1 MYKLFKLPVPLK
13 ASNQVIVT
21 LMALLML
28 SACTADKSP
37 QSGHTGTAEQQSA
50 QHEEI
55 DALTFTEAEL
65 KQFGISIIA
74 VTSRPLQDQLT
85 LTANIV
91 ANQNKLAH
99 VTPRI
104 EGKLSK
110 VIANLGDQVTAGQR
124 LAEIDSIQMG
134 EARAQYRSSQ
144 SELALALANF
154 ERISRLHED
163 KVVPQK
169 QLLESQSVLERAK
182 SAAYADSERLRMYGG
197 LSKENGS
204 TYVLTAPFAGIVL
217 EKNAVI
223 GELAKTTD
231 SIFTIADMSTVWIEA
246 DVPERDLKDIAIGKT
261 AAVTVSAYPE
271 EVFSGKVSYLASVVD
286 KTTRTVKAR
295 IELRNPEHKL
305 RIDMFATAVLS
316 HAASQPVLVVPA
328 EAIVMIQGIPHVY
341 IALPQTVQ
349 QHATQQNPVQQATF
363 EARPVALGQ
372 RVNAEVEI
380 KSGLREGEHIVQSGV
395 YALKARQLKSQISDE
410 H

>member
-1 MYKLFKLPVPLK
+1 MHNIYNKLITLNVPNK
-13 ASNQVIVT
+13 VIGMLMT
-21 LMALLML
+21 LLII
-28 SACTADKSP
+28 SGCTADKSAG
-37 QSGHTGTAEQQSA
+37 SAAHTETSFQPSA
-50 QHEEI
+50 QHETT
-55 DALTFTEAEL
+55 DTLTFTEAEL
-65 KQFGISIIA
+65 KQFGISMTA
-74 VTSRPLQDQLT
+74 VTKQPLQDQLT

-144 SELALALANF
+144 SELALAQANY

-169 QLLESQSVLERAK
+169 QLIESQSVLERAK

-197 LSKENGS
+197 LSKENGAKQSGS

-246 DVPERDLKDIAIGKT
+246 DVPEKDLKDMAIGKN
-261 AAVTVSAYPE
+261 ASVTVSAYPE
-271 EVFSGKVSYLASVVD
+271 EIFSGTVSYLASMVD

-295 IELRNPEHKL
+295 IELRNPDHKL

-316 HAASQPVLVVPA
+316 HAASQEVLAVPTD
-328 EAIVMIQGIPHVY
+328 AIVMIQGIPHVY
-341 IALPQTVQ
+341 IAQKKSAQQTS
-349 QHATQQNPVQQATF
+349 F
-363 EARPVALGQ
+363 EARPVSLGQ
-372 RVNAEVEI
+372 RVNAYVEI
-380 KSGLREGEHIVQSGV
+380 KSGLREGEQMVQSGV

>member
-1 MYKLFKLPVPLK
+1 MY
-13 ASNQVIVT
+13 T
-21 LMALLML
+21 LRKHTAALLTCL
-28 SACTADKSP
+28 VLLAVSGCSADNSP
-37 QSGHTGTAEQQSA
+37 QSTPVEATANTA
-50 QHEEI
+50 QHEHAEQ
-55 DALTFTEAEL
+55 LVFSTAEL
-65 KQFGISIIA
+65 KQFGITIA
-74 VTSRPLQDQLT
+74 ALSPQPLQSQLS

-91 ANQNKLAH
+91 ANQNRLAH

-144 SELALALANF
+144 SELALALANY
-154 ERISRLHED
+154 ERISRLYED

-169 QLLESQSVLERAK
+169 QMIESQAALERAR

-197 LSKENGS
+197 LNKENSARHNGS

-231 SIFTIADMSTVWIEA
+231 SIFTIADLSTVWIEA
-246 DVPERDLKDIAIGKT
+246 DVPEKDLKDIAIGKN
-261 AAVTVSAYPE
+261 ASVTVSAYPQ
-271 EVFSGKVSYLASVVD
+271 EVFTGKVSYLASMVD

-295 IELRNPEHKL
+295 IELRNPQHKL

-316 HAASQPVLVVPA
+316 HAAGQLALLVPA
-328 EAIVMIQGIPHVY
+328 DAIVMLQGIPHVY
-341 IALPQTVQ
+341 VA
-349 QHATQQNPVQQATF
+349 QQNHAQSATF
-363 EARPVALGQ
+363 TARPVALGQ
-372 RVNAEVEI
+372 RLNEQVEI
-380 KSGLREGEHIVQSGV
+380 KSGVREGEHIAQSGV

>member
-1 MYKLFKLPVPLK
+1 MY
-13 ASNQVIVT
+13 T
-21 LMALLML
+21 LCKNTAALLTLLVML
-28 SACTADKSP
+28 AVSGCSADNSP
-37 QSGHTGTAEQQSA
+37 QSAPVEATANSTQHEQAEQLVFS
-50 QHEEI
+50 
-55 DALTFTEAEL
+55 TAEL
-65 KQFGISIIA
+65 KQFGITIA
-74 VTSRPLQDQLT
+74 ALSPQPLQSQLS

-91 ANQNKLAH
+91 ANQNRLAH

-144 SELALALANF
+144 SELALALANY
-154 ERISRLHED
+154 ERISRLYED

-169 QLLESQSVLERAK
+169 QMIESQAALERAR

-197 LSKENGS
+197 LNKENSTRHNGS

-231 SIFTIADMSTVWIEA
+231 SIFTIADLSTVWIEA
-246 DVPERDLKDIAIGKT
+246 DVPEKDLKDIAIGKN
-261 AAVTVSAYPE
+261 ASVTVSAYPQ
-271 EVFSGKVSYLASVVD
+271 EVFTGKVSYLASMVD

-295 IELRNPEHKL
+295 IELRNPQHKL

-316 HAASQPVLVVPA
+316 HAAGQLALLVPA
-328 EAIVMIQGIPHVY
+328 DAIVMLQGIPHVY
-341 IALPQTVQ
+341 IA
-349 QHATQQNPVQQATF
+349 QQNHAQSATF
-363 EARPVALGQ
+363 TARPVALGQ
-372 RVNAEVEI
+372 RLNEQVEI
-380 KSGLREGEHIVQSGV
+380 KSGVREGEHIAQSGV

>member
-1 MYKLFKLPVPLK
+1 MY
-13 ASNQVIVT
+13 T
-21 LMALLML
+21 LCKHTAALLTL
-28 SACTADKSP
+28 LAVSGCSADNSP
-37 QSGHTGTAEQQSA
+37 QSAPVEATANTA
-50 QHEEI
+50 QHEQAEQ
-55 DALTFTEAEL
+55 LVFSTAEL
-65 KQFGISIIA
+65 KQFGITIA
-74 VTSRPLQDQLT
+74 ALSPQPLQSQLS

-91 ANQNKLAH
+91 ANQNRLAH

-144 SELALALANF
+144 SELALALANY
-154 ERISRLHED
+154 ERISRLYED

-169 QLLESQSVLERAK
+169 QMIESQAALERAR

-197 LSKENGS
+197 LNKENSARHNGS
-204 TYVLTAPFAGIVL
+204 IYVLTAPFAGIVL

-231 SIFTIADMSTVWIEA
+231 SIFTIADLSTVWIEA
-246 DVPERDLKDIAIGKT
+246 DVPEKDLKDIAIGKN
-261 AAVTVSAYPE
+261 ASVTVSAYPQ
-271 EVFSGKVSYLASVVD
+271 EVFTGKVSYLASMVD

-316 HAASQPVLVVPA
+316 HANGQLALLVPA
-328 EAIVMIQGIPHVY
+328 DAIVMLQGIPHVY
-341 IALPQTVQ
+341 IA
-349 QHATQQNPVQQATF
+349 QQNHAQSATF
-363 EARPVALGQ
+363 TARPVALGQ
-372 RVNAEVEI
+372 RLNEQVEI
-380 KSGLREGEHIVQSGV
+380 KSGVREGERIAQSGV